1 MRSKR
6 ARNAEA
12 LRLRAALALA
22 GLLALAG
29 CGSTGSSSG
38 DPNVAGDG
46 SGFATALLYGGRT
59 FSEPP
64 PQARREYSCP
74 KVEILD
80 GTVAY
85 RSGDAGSARGVAYQ
99 ASINDFAREC
109 SLPTLEQIRIKV
121 GVQGRVILGENGRP
135 GTYNVPVRVAV
146 RRGSETVHSRLASV
160 SVTIAGTD
168 AQAPFVAI
176 DETIL
181 LPVGTNDPGD
191 EYTILI
197 GLDPQGT
204 RTARPRRR

>member
-1 MRSKR
+1 MRFPPIR
-6 ARNAEA
+6 IADAPA
-12 LRLRAALALA
+12 LRAALAFA
-22 GLLALAG
+22 GLLVLAG

-38 DPNVAGDG
+38 DPSVAGDG

-64 PQARREYSCP
+64 PEAKREYSCP

-85 RSGDAGSARGVAYQ
+85 RGGEAGSARGVAYQ

-109 SLPTLEQIRIKV
+109 SLPSLQQIRIKV

-146 RRGSETVHSRLASV
+146 RRGSETVHSRLAPV
-160 SVTIAGTD
+160 SVTIPGTD
-168 AQAPFVAI
+168 TQAPFVAI
-176 DETIL
+176 DETIV
-181 LPVGTNDPGD
+181 LPVSTNDPGE

-197 GLDPQGT
+197 GLDPQGA